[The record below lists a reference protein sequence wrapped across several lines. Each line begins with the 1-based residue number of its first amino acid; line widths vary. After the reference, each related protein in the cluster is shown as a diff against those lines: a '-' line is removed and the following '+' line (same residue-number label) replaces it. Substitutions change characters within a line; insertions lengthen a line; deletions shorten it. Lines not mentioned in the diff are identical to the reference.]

1 MRKYIKGT
9 WILLVLMLFCLPQ
22 MTLANTNN
30 DQLDAILVIDASGSM
45 KETDP
50 NKLGLE
56 GVKLFIDMMAA
67 TGNQVGIVTYGSEV
81 DEVYPMTK
89 VNSQSDK
96 EAIKD
101 FVDGITRELEYTD
114 ITAGLSKAMS
124 MESSRDTSDGNSPL
138 IIIFTDGNNAVGGV
152 KDRDYATIDKELDG
166 LLQEAKS
173 KDYPI
178 YTIGLNDNG
187 KLNEDYLKNISDQ
200 TNALA
205 FIAKDPAELP
215 DILTQIF
222 AAHSNLKVQSLPS
235 MVGTGNFEEININI
249 PNGNVLEANISAT
262 ASQAVE
268 LRLVDPSG
276 KYRGIPSNDIT
287 LHKSNSY
294 HLLKVLRP
302 MEGDWKLYVK
312 GMPRDQINIDLV
324 YNYDLDVTL
333 EPLSQTSFVKGEDL
347 KVSAYLSLQGT
358 AIVDDALYQ
367 NAKAMLILRNT
378 QSGVETRVDM
388 GMNNQKFS
396 GSYQLNEEGEF
407 EVSVLVEDTS
417 FQRES
422 TPISITVGTKGN
434 NPVSTGSPNG
444 PGNELDPN
452 KKEGKSPLFF
462 IGIGIITLGLIGAA
476 VIALKKLQETKR
488 PLVGQVVIEL
498 RDNTTGKLSPPQ
510 YKKLNVFQGKVSL
523 HALLSFAPEFKEA
536 EQIIF
541 KAASGD
547 KVMLINKS
555 PYVIEKSG
563 RAVKADMGVEL
574 KKGDKL
580 GINMADSG
588 QTVQVEYLL

>member
-1 MRKYIKGT
+1 MKKYIKST
-9 WILLVLMLFCLPQ
+9 AVLVVLMLFCLPH
-22 MTLANTNN
+22 MLFASTNN
-30 DQLDAILVIDASGSM
+30 DKLDAVLVIDASGSM

-56 GVKLFIDMMAA
+56 GVKLFIDMMAS
-67 TGNQVGIVTYGSEV
+67 TGNQAGIVTYGAEV

-96 EAIKD
+96 EAIKS

-114 ITAGLSKAMS
+114 ITSGLSKAIN
-124 MESSRDTSDGNSPL
+124 MENSRDTSDGNSPL

-152 KDRDYATIDKELDG
+152 KNRDYAAIDNDLKN

-173 KDYPI
+173 KDYPV

-205 FIAKDPAELP
+205 FIAKNPSELP

-235 MVGTGNFEEININI
+235 LVGTGNFEEVTVNI

-262 ASQAVE
+262 ASQAIE
-268 LRLVDPSG
+268 FKLVDPSG
-276 KYRGIPSNDIT
+276 NSKVIPSSDVT
-287 LHKSNSY
+287 LHESNSY

-302 MEGDWKLYVK
+302 VEGDWKLYVK
-312 GMPRDQINIDLV
+312 GMSGDQINIDLV
-324 YNYDLDVTL
+324 YNYDLDITV
-333 EPLSQTSFVKGEDL
+333 EPLSQTSFAKGDDL

-358 AIVDDALYQ
+358 AIDDDALYQ
-367 NAKAMLILRNT
+367 SATATLVLRNT
-378 QSGVETRVDM
+378 QSGVETRINM
-388 GMNNQKFS
+388 GMSNQKFS
-396 GSYQLNEEGEF
+396 GSYPLNEEGEF
-407 EVSVLVEDTS
+407 EVSVLVEDSS

-422 TPISITVGTKGN
+422 TPISITVGNKGSKPLN
-434 NPVSTGSPNG
+434 TSTPSGT
-444 PGNELDPN
+444 GNELDAD
-452 KKEGKSPLFF
+452 KKEGKSPIFF
-462 IGIGIITLGLIGAA
+462 VSIGGIVLLLTVAMAI
-476 VIALKKLQETKR
+476 VLKKLQEAKR

-498 RDNTTGKLSPPQ
+498 RDNTTGKMTPPQ
-510 YKKLNVFQGKVSL
+510 YKKLSVFQGKVSL
-523 HALLSFAPEFKEA
+523 HALLSFAPEFQEA
-536 EQIIF
+536 EQIIL
-541 KAASGD
+541 KSAPGD

-555 PYVIEKSG
+555 AYVIEKSG
-563 RAVKADMGVEL
+563 RAVKADVGVEL

-580 GINMADSG
+580 SINMADSG
-588 QTVQVEYLL
+588 QTVQIEYLL

>member
-1 MRKYIKGT
+1 MKKYIKST
-9 WILLVLMLFCLPQ
+9 AVLVVLMLFCLPH
-22 MTLANTNN
+22 MLFASTNN
-30 DQLDAILVIDASGSM
+30 DKLDAVLVIDASGSM

-56 GVKLFIDMMAA
+56 GVKLFIDMMAS
-67 TGNQVGIVTYGSEV
+67 TGNQAGIVTYGAEV

-96 EAIKD
+96 EAIKS

-114 ITAGLSKAMS
+114 ITSGLSKAIN
-124 MESSRDTSDGNSPL
+124 MENSRDNSDGNSPL

-152 KDRDYATIDKELDG
+152 KNRDYAAIDNDLKN

-173 KDYPI
+173 KDYPV

-205 FIAKDPAELP
+205 FIAKDPSELP

-235 MVGTGNFEEININI
+235 LVGTGNFEEVTVNI

-262 ASQAVE
+262 ASQAIE
-268 LRLVDPSG
+268 FKLVDPSG
-276 KYRGIPSNDIT
+276 NSKVIPSSDVT
-287 LHKSNSY
+287 LHESNSY

-302 MEGDWKLYVK
+302 VEGDWKLYVK
-312 GMPRDQINIDLV
+312 GMSGDQINIDLV
-324 YNYDLDVTL
+324 YNYDLDITV
-333 EPLSQTSFVKGEDL
+333 EPLSQTSFAKGDDL

-358 AIVDDALYQ
+358 AIDDDALYQ
-367 NAKAMLILRNT
+367 SATATLVLRNT
-378 QSGVETRVDM
+378 QSGVETRINM
-388 GMNNQKFS
+388 GMSNQKFN
-396 GSYQLNEEGEF
+396 GSYSLNEEGEF
-407 EVSVLVEDTS
+407 EVSVLVEDSS

-422 TPISITVGTKGN
+422 TPISITVGNKGSKPLN
-434 NPVSTGSPNG
+434 TSNPSGT
-444 PGNELDPN
+444 GNELDAD
-452 KKEGKSPLFF
+452 KKESKSPIFF
-462 IGIGIITLGLIGAA
+462 ASIGGIVLLLTVAMAI
-476 VIALKKLQETKR
+476 VLKKLQEAKR

-498 RDNTTGKLSPPQ
+498 RDNTTGKMTPPQ
-510 YKKLNVFQGKVSL
+510 YKKLSVFQGKVSL
-523 HALLSFAPEFKEA
+523 HALLSFAPEFQEA
-536 EQIIF
+536 EQIIL
-541 KAASGD
+541 KSAPGD

-555 PYVIEKSG
+555 AYVIEKSG
-563 RAVKADMGVEL
+563 RAVKADVGVEL

-580 GINMADSG
+580 SINMADSG
-588 QTVQVEYLL
+588 QTVQIEYLL